1 MCVQRAGEKGMR
13 CPKCGKQ
20 SVISH
25 VTIRWIQLKGSFLP
39 ERGYYCTAC
48 GNTFADAAPSRGE
61 FAFRSVQVATVSD
74 ALRRLQES
82 ADLVVVRHK
91 TGLREV
97 LY

>member
-1 MCVQRAGEKGMR
+1 MR
-13 CPKCGKQ
+13 CPQCGKQ
-20 SVISH
+20 AVVGH
-25 VTIRWIQLKGSFLP
+25 VTIRWIQVKGSFLP

-48 GNTFADAAPSRGE
+48 GNAFEDALPSPGE
-61 FAFRSVQVATVSD
+61 FSFRSVHVDAVSD

-91 TGLREV
+91 TGAREV